1 MNRIPPTRA
10 PRRPGATSDVPGDGS
25 GLVLQRI
32 ASELSGLS
40 PYRLGVLMHAR
51 RVRRAKVGFRYLVNL
66 NDALAE
72 GQRPRFERRILD

>member
-1 MNRIPPTRA
+1 MARNPPD
-10 PRRPGATSDVPGDGS
+10 PIPGDGS

-32 ASELSGLS
+32 ASELTGLS

-51 RVRRAKVGFRYLVNL
+51 RVRRAKVGFRFLVDL

-72 GQRPRFERRILD
+72 SRRPRFERRVHD